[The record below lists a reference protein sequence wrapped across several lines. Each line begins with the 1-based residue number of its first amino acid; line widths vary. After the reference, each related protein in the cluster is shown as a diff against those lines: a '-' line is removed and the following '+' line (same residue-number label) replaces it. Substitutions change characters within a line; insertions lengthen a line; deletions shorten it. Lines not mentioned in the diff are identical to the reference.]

1 MSSSAQY
8 LLALFICEHRKD
20 PPIRT
25 GTVAER
31 LDRTPASATEMMKD
45 LAEEGYVE
53 YEPYEGATLTEAG
66 RERAE
71 ELHETYAAL
80 SWFFRGVLELDDHER
95 QALEIA
101 GTLGPDVAERL
112 ADSLL
117 SSDPDELP
125 DRFSDP
131 TAGDEPP
138 AADSEPETENG
149 HSKPDGG

>member
-8 LLALFICEHRKD
+8 LLALFICQHRQN
-20 PPIRT
+20 PPIQT
-25 GTVAER
+25 GTVADR

-45 LAEEGYVE
+45 LADEGYVE
-53 YEPYEGATLTEAG
+53 YEPYEGATLTESG

-80 SWFFRGVLELDDHER
+80 SWFFRGVLDLDDHER

-101 GTLGPDVAERL
+101 GTLGPEVAERL

-117 SSDPDELP
+117 SSDPAERP
-125 DRFSDP
+125 DLFSSPSAD
-131 TAGDEPP
+131 DEPS
-138 AADSEPETENG
+138 AADSEPGTE
-149 HSKPDGG
+149 

>member
-1 MSSSAQY
+1 MSGSAQY
-8 LLALFICEHRKD
+8 LLALFICEHRQD

-25 GTVAER
+25 GTVADR

-80 SWFFRGVLELDDHER
+80 SWFFRGVLELEDHER

-101 GTLGPDVAERL
+101 GTLGPDAAERL

-125 DRFSDP
+125 DRFSEP
-131 TAGDEPP
+131 SAGDESPP
-138 AADSEPETENG
+138 VDAETETE
-149 HSKPDGG
+149 

>member
-8 LLALFICEHRKD
+8 LLALYICEHRQE
-20 PPIRT
+20 PPVRT
-25 GTVAER
+25 GTIAER
-31 LDRTPASATEMMKD
+31 LDRTPASATEMMKA

-66 RERAE
+66 RKRAAD
-71 ELHETYAAL
+71 LHETYAAL
-80 SWFFRGVLELDDHER
+80 SWFFRGVLGLDDHER

-101 GTLGPDVAERL
+101 GTLAPAVAERL

-117 SSDPDELP
+117 STDPDELT

-131 TAGDEPP
+131 PP
-138 AADSEPETENG
+138 SDSE
-149 HSKPDGG
+149 SKAE

>member
-8 LLALFICEHRKD
+8 LLALYICEHQGE
-20 PPIRT
+20 PPVRT

-31 LDRTPASATEMMKD
+31 LDRTPASATEMMKA

-53 YEPYEGATLTEAG
+53 YERYEGATLTEAG

-101 GTLGPDVAERL
+101 GTLGPEVAERL
-112 ADSLL
+112 AESLL
-117 SSDPDELP
+117 SSDSLDSPG
-125 DRFSDP
+125 RFADP
-131 TAGDEPP
+131 SVT
-138 AADSEPETENG
+138 DSETETE
-149 HSKPDGG
+149 